1 MLYTIPDYY
10 KEFHCTADKCE
21 DTCCAGWQI
30 VIDDEAMEKYKKV
43 HGNFM
48 WRMIHAIDWK
58 NGVFRQDGE
67 KRCAFLNDQ
76 NLCDLYTACGEHSLC
91 KTCRQYPRHI
101 EEFEGVREITLSI
114 SCPEVARI
122 LMERKTPVT
131 FKSYEKE
138 GEEEYEDFDPFFF
151 SILEDAR
158 TAMIELLQNRELPI
172 RTRVLLML
180 GMAHDMQGR
189 INRQEMFDCF
199 SVIDKYH
206 SEKALNFAIE
216 YGENALKNL
225 SWQSPEG
232 KKEQQHGK
240 GRMAMT
246 REMFDKLYE
255 LELLREEW
263 DMLLQ
268 ETEVSL
274 YGKWDKDYME
284 ILEEFEA
291 WAKEH
296 TDMEIHLEQLL
307 VYFLFT
313 YFPGAVYDGEVYAKV
328 QMAVYCTWMIHELW
342 MGRWLKNEKTLDLE
356 DMTDLVYRFSREVEH
371 SDVNL
376 KRIEKIMEKKWFL

>member
-10 KEFHCTADKCE
+10 KEFKCTADKCE

-30 VIDDEAMEKYKKV
+30 VIDEESLERYRNVKGFFK
-43 HGNFM
+43 
-48 WRMIHAIDWK
+48 WRMLRSVDWK
-58 NGVFRQDGE
+58 NGVFKQDEE
-67 KRCAFLNDQ
+67 KRCAFLNEQ
-76 NLCDLYTACGEHSLC
+76 NLCDLYKACGEKSLC
-91 KTCRQYPRHI
+91 KTCGQYPRHM

-114 SCPEVARI
+114 SCPEVARV
-122 LMERKTPVT
+122 LMARKTPVT
-131 FKSYEKE
+131 FQSYEEK
-138 GEEEYEDFDPFFF
+138 GEEEYEDFDPFLF

-158 TAMIELLQNRELPI
+158 KEMITILQNRNLPI
-172 RTRVLLML
+172 RQRVMLVL

-199 SVIDKYH
+199 SVIEKYKG
-206 SEKALNFAIE
+206 EKALQYVEEYLSGIEQNFNWI
-216 YGENALKNL
+216 
-225 SWQSPEG
+225 SPEAVT
-232 KKEQQHGK
+232 KSKHGK

-246 REMFDKLYE
+246 REVFDKLYE

-268 ETEVSL
+268 ESEVML
-274 YGKWDKDYME
+274 YGKWDRDYKE
-284 ILEEFEA
+284 ILDEFTA

-296 TDMEIHLEQLL
+296 TDVEIHLEQLL

-342 MGRWLKNEKTLDLE
+342 MARWLKNEKTLDME
-356 DMTDLVYRFSREVEH
+356 EMTDLVYRFSREVEH
-371 SDVNL
+371 SDENL
-376 KRIEKIMEKKWFL
+376 KHVEQIMEKKWFL